1 MLEPL
6 RGDFKSGQSS
16 ISLFY
21 REMLLVPFEVR
32 IVVLG
37 KRLDALEGRL
47 LVMYITDRYAY
58 ETLLQ
63 QVNFTTSLQ
72 SLHIGGLKFNCK

>member
-1 MLEPL
+1 MY
-6 RGDFKSGQSS
+6 
-16 ISLFY
+16 Y

-63 QVNFTTSLQ
+63 QVRQYVTCNL
-72 SLHIGGLKFNCK
+72 LKGISKLSDEGKF

>member
-1 MLEPL
+1 M
-6 RGDFKSGQSS
+6 RVKSS
-16 ISLFY
+16 

-47 LVMYITDRYAY
+47 LVLYITDRYAY
-58 ETLLQ
+58 DTLLH
-63 QVNFTTSLQ
+63 QVCLPR
-72 SLHIGGLKFNCK
+72 